1 MNSVLLRT
9 VTVAT
14 AATLS
19 FTNAVAIEEPESN
32 PSKGIITG
40 RITDEES
47 QILPGAT
54 IIIEEL
60 HTGVTADINGFYT
73 LPNLDPGKYK
83 LRISYVGYTPVITE
97 ITVKEGKIQEN
108 NITLHSGMELGEVQ
122 VKGAFS
128 GQRRALQMQKSS
140 MGIKNVVAADQIGK
154 FPDSNIGDA
163 LKRINGINVQYDQ
176 GEARFGQVRGTSA
189 DLTSVTVNGNR
200 MPSAEGDTRNVQL
213 DLIPADMIQTIEVN
227 KVVTS
232 DMDGDAIGGGINLV
246 TKNTPSRRI
255 LNFTGSSGYT
265 WISEKPQWNIG
276 GTWGD
281 RFFDDK
287 LGIMASASYQYAPGG
302 SDNTEFEYVEKK
314 GEVQLKEAQ
323 VRQYYVTR
331 ERQSYSLSLDYQ
343 FNSNNKISLK
353 GLYNRRNDW
362 ENRYRISYKKLNSA
376 AKDQSI
382 VLQTKAGSDDNKSAR
397 LERQQTMD
405 FTLDGEHQWGNLK
418 VDWATSY
425 SRATEDRP
433 NERYIGLKLKG
444 SDSMNFGESM
454 VDVGDRQPYSTI
466 AIPAFG
472 EAKWKIDEFC
482 NSDQN
487 ISEDEI
493 KERINFSLPIVKG
506 KYANSLKWGYKFTQ
520 KKKERETAYYSY
532 VDAADLYIPDWKD
545 NTVAQ
550 VRSGFM
556 PGSQYPIG
564 TQFVDKKYLGKI
576 DFNRADG
583 IEVFEEEAGNY
594 KAKEIIHAGY
604 LRFDQQ
610 LGRSWD
616 ATLGLRIENTQL
628 TTSGVN
634 YVMDED
640 ENESL
645 KPTGEYKNDYTNVLP
660 SFLVKYKMNED
671 GNVRASVTKS
681 LSRPKYSALVANK
694 SFNLADL
701 EATIGDPN
709 ISPTTAWNFDLST
722 DYYFKSIGQVSL
734 GVFYKDIKNVNIETL
749 GYYTGEE
756 LGLTGNSETFEVT
769 QNMNAYDARVAGIE
783 VAYQRDFGFI
793 CPALSCLGFYGTYT
807 YTHTTTRNYNERL
820 GIEDGEDVKMA
831 GSPEHTANASLYF
844 EKNGINVRLSHNF
857 ASSFVDMMNTGSRE
871 LDRYY
876 DKVNYLDLN
885 MSYTWGKKYKFTIFA
900 EANNL
905 LNQPLRY
912 YQGEEKRTMQVE
924 YYGVKVNAGFKINL

>member
-1 MNSVLLRT
+1 MNSVLLKT

-19 FTNAVAIEEPESN
+19 FTNAVAIEEPENN
-32 PSKGIITG
+32 PSKGIVTG

-362 ENRYRISYKKLNSA
+362 ENRYRISYKKLNS
-376 AKDQSI
+376 
-382 VLQTKAGSDDNKSAR
+382 
-397 LERQQTMD
+397 
-405 FTLDGEHQWGNLK
+405 
-418 VDWATSY
+418 
-425 SRATEDRP
+425 
-433 NERYIGLKLKG
+433 
-444 SDSMNFGESM
+444 
-454 VDVGDRQPYSTI
+454 
-466 AIPAFG
+466 
-472 EAKWKIDEFC
+472 
-482 NSDQN
+482 
-487 ISEDEI
+487 
-493 KERINFSLPIVKG
+493 
-506 KYANSLKWGYKFTQ
+506 
-520 KKKERETAYYSY
+520 
-532 VDAADLYIPDWKD
+532 DAADP
-545 NTVAQ
+545 
-550 VRSGFM
+550 
-556 PGSQYPIG
+556 
-564 TQFVDKKYLGKI
+564 
-576 DFNRADG
+576 
-583 IEVFEEEAGNY
+583 
-594 KAKEIIHAGY
+594 
-604 LRFDQQ
+604 
-610 LGRSWD
+610 
-616 ATLGLRIENTQL
+616 
-628 TTSGVN
+628 
-634 YVMDED
+634 
-640 ENESL
+640 
-645 KPTGEYKNDYTNVLP
+645 
-660 SFLVKYKMNED
+660 
-671 GNVRASVTKS
+671 
-681 LSRPKYSALVANK
+681 
-694 SFNLADL
+694 
-701 EATIGDPN
+701 
-709 ISPTTAWNFDLST
+709 
-722 DYYFKSIGQVSL
+722 
-734 GVFYKDIKNVNIETL
+734 
-749 GYYTGEE
+749 
-756 LGLTGNSETFEVT
+756 
-769 QNMNAYDARVAGIE
+769 
-783 VAYQRDFGFI
+783 AYQ
-793 CPALSCLGFYGTYT
+793 CCTWLSW
-807 YTHTTTRNYNERL
+807 E
-820 GIEDGEDVKMA
+820 
-831 GSPEHTANASLYF
+831 
-844 EKNGINVRLSHNF
+844 
-857 ASSFVDMMNTGSRE
+857 
-871 LDRYY
+871 
-876 DKVNYLDLN
+876 
-885 MSYTWGKKYKFTIFA
+885 
-900 EANNL
+900 
-905 LNQPLRY
+905 QLRC
-912 YQGEEKRTMQVE
+912 
-924 YYGVKVNAGFKINL
+924 